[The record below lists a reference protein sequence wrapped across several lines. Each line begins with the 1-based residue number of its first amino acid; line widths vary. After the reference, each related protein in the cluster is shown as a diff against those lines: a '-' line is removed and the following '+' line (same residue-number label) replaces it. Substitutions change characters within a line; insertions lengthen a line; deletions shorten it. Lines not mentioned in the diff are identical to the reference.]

1 KQFFAAHYKLPS
13 ERRQLKWELPSSME
27 DLAPLRLFLAI
38 RGLQRISQQEIIL
51 THQINRK
58 QDAVTVQYNQITLRM
73 NPAITEVLME
83 SGEVIYLN
91 QPGSQRILLE

>member
-1 KQFFAAHYKLPS
+1 
-13 ERRQLKWELPSSME
+13 ME

-83 SGEVIYLN
+83 SGEVISLN